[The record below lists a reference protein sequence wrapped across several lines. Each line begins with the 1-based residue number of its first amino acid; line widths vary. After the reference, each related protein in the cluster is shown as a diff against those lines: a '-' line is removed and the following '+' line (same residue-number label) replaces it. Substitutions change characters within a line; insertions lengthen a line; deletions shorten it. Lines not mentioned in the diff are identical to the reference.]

1 MAGLGKWRWGGMNT
15 DKWVAGSFLSLM
27 WWAGSPPSG
36 DIVSPGRQLLT
47 GPVHSPGCFPR
58 SSGTHTV
65 FFPGETLTLP
75 GPFPQNSPLAGGG
88 ESPWGTLTQPI
99 LSVLCDIPQC
109 PPLWSTPHSRPP

>member
-88 ESPWGTLTQPI
+88 GISLGYPNSANPF
-99 LSVLCDIPQC
+99 C
-109 PPLWSTPHSRPP
+109 PL